1 MHIWQSKVASCV
13 LRKILLM
20 YVRYPLIKYTPKFLG
35 VLREYEN
42 MKEEREQCICH
53 PTTEHTVT
61 WYLAVDCQ

>member
-1 MHIWQSKVASCV
+1 
-13 LRKILLM
+13 M

-42 MKEEREQCICH
+42 MKEEREQCLCH